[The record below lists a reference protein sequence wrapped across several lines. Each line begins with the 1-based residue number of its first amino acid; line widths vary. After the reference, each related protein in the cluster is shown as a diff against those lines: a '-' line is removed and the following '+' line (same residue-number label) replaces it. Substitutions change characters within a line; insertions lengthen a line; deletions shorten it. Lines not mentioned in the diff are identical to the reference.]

1 MNERRE
7 ARASCSSL
15 LSSSPFPAF
24 VSLISS
30 SSPLSSDRCRFVD
43 KGGLG
48 WNRQPSPLFET
59 IYEIS
64 RCSHAQSIL
73 AFPRPC
79 VDDTPKRKRCF
90 YFYSALVS
98 CFVFVVNGSFVER
111 SVRKYL
117 SDFSRSKTGTGSV
130 CRNVAL
136 VSSNRFVSD
145 VFFVKYRL
153 SPPSPLG
160 APRLLI
166 TECTG
171 CCRTVQVVDR
181 IIRGSGPPF
190 PSAKGSSRT
199 VGEEGEGGGG
209 EDK

>member
-153 SPPSPLG
+153 SPPLSVLH
-160 APRLLI
+160 
-166 TECTG
+166 
-171 CCRTVQVVDR
+171 DY
-181 IIRGSGPPF
+181 
-190 PSAKGSSRT
+190 
-199 VGEEGEGGGG
+199 
-209 EDK
+209 